1 MLPKV
6 NILDNTNTETIS
18 SFRFRLYLL
27 FSCDASL
34 RTADIFPV
42 SRFSSSGGETR
53 AETIVTRVAMRF
65 PAKNNFDLHVGC
77 HTFYIGMPVLR
88 TDGRSGG
95 RAVGG
100 SVGVRSGDY
109 QIFSD
114 PL

>member
-34 RTADIFPV
+34 RTAA
-42 SRFSSSGGETR
+42 

>member
-1 MLPKV
+1 MTLACEQQTYFPSV
-6 NILDNTNTETIS
+6 
-18 SFRFRLYLL
+18 
-27 FSCDASL
+27 ASL
-34 RTADIFPV
+34 PP
-42 SRFSSSGGETR
+42 GGETR

-95 RAVGG
+95 RAVDG